1 MQKNTTIYF
10 SFVVFFLIGGYLVHC
25 MKWGCRN
32 NRRKSPGWGILPGL
46 DNSSI
51 FSHTKTG
58 KYQSGKIYDIYY
70 YNNIYNLT
78 YKKYSCKL
86 PCGYKCFIII
96 DRKNQGRWFKVPH
109 YTLT

>member
-1 MQKNTTIYF
+1 MMAK
-10 SFVVFFLIGGYLVHC
+10 GGYLVHC

-58 KYQSGKIYDIYY
+58 KYQSGPGGNVECNGHRKERICIVMSEVNRRPSYPTALIIFDV
-70 YNNIYNLT
+70 LT
-78 YKKYSCKL
+78 DS
-86 PCGYKCFIII
+86 PKCHPS
-96 DRKNQGRWFKVPH
+96 K
-109 YTLT
+109 